1 MGPLFMTW
9 YFRRLGVLL
18 VIAAAVCAWPRAMD
32 AQADAGGRHL
42 LVSVTD
48 GSGAPVEHLQ
58 PSDLTV
64 REDGVAREVLSV
76 SPAPPPTHVA
86 LVVDNSAAAL
96 TFITDLRQALAA
108 FSTTVTK
115 LSPAPH
121 VLVETSG
128 ERPTRTL
135 DFSPAGEAVDRA
147 VGRIFPMPGAGSYW
161 LEAIVDVATRL
172 KSVGA
177 ERPVI
182 VAFVVSAGPEF
193 STTSHTAVAD
203 ALRQAHAP
211 LWTVELQDPAPP
223 QSFARRERAMVVT
236 DVASA
241 SGGGTQ
247 AVLASI
253 SLPQAF
259 GKVATAIGAR
269 YDVVYAR
276 PDDLVPPRTVAV
288 TGRDSSWHVS
298 VPSWANQ

>member
-1 MGPLFMTW
+1 MGPPFMTW

-18 VIAAAVCAWPRAMD
+18 VMAAAVCAWPRAID
-32 AQADAGGRHL
+32 AQADASGRHL

-48 GSGAPVEHLQ
+48 GSGAPVAHLQ
-58 PSDLTV
+58 PADLTV
-64 REDGVAREVLSV
+64 REDGVAREILGV

-86 LVVDNSAAAL
+86 LVVDTSAAAL
-96 TFITDLRQALAA
+96 TFITDLRQALAS
-108 FSTTVTK
+108 FSTALAK

-128 ERPTRTL
+128 ERPTRAL
-135 DFSPAGEAVDRA
+135 DFSPAGAAVDRA
-147 VGRIFPMPGAGSYW
+147 VGRIFPTPGAGSYW
-161 LEAIVDVATRL
+161 LDAIVDVAGRL
-172 KSVGA
+172 SAAGA

-182 VAFVVSAGPEF
+182 VAFVISAGPEF
-193 STTSHTAVAD
+193 STTPHTRVAE
-203 ALRQAHAP
+203 ALARAHAP
-211 LWTVELQDPAPP
+211 LWTVELRDPAPP

-241 SGGGTQ
+241 SGGGAQ
-247 AVLASI
+247 AVLAPL

-259 GKVATAIGAR
+259 ATVAAAIGAR

-276 PDDLVPPRTVAV
+276 PDDLVPPRTVTV
-288 TGRDSSWHVS
+288 TGRDASWHVS